1 MKKIP
6 AWFIG
11 ECFGTFLL
19 VFFGCGSVSAA
30 VTTGAQVGVF
40 QVAIVWGLGIATAI
54 YMTGSLS
61 GAHLNPAVTVSMAVW
76 SDFPKR
82 RVAPY
87 CVAQFCG
94 AFAAAAVL
102 YFIFG
107 GALQTYEQAHQ
118 IIRGQPGSEA
128 SAMVFGEFFPNP
140 GGLPLTAA
148 AHDRMEHLAAFG
160 AEVIGTALLLLVIF
174 CTTDARNKARPQL
187 LTALTIGLTVTLL
200 ISLLGPLTMACFN
213 PARDLAPR
221 LFSVLAGWGAVPFR
235 VNGLGWLTVYI
246 IAPLLGGVL
255 GGGLYKLFFKPGYAR
270 QGQEEALMSKA
281 RFILVGGFLGAGKT
295 TAILKL
301 AEHFKAQGLRVGLI
315 TNDQAGGL
323 VDTARARAAQWPV
336 EEIAGGCFCC
346 RFPSLVEA
354 SQKLAASAHPD
365 VFLAEP
371 VGSCTDLVATVA
383 FPLRQLYGADWRIA
397 PFSVVVDPVRAARV
411 LGLEAGAQFSEKVV
425 YIYRKQLEEAD
436 IIVLNKCDL
445 LDDARRTALRAALQA
460 SYPRAE
466 IFECSAQTGAGLAR
480 WFTRLTTAE
489 ISPHA
494 AMDVDYQVYGQGE
507 ALMGWLN
514 ATLRVSAPAP
524 FDGNRLLTDLAA
536 RLRAQLQRAAAEVAH
551 LKMTLAPGADALA
564 MGAVSVVRNDQ
575 QPELTHTLL
584 DLLAGGE
591 LTVNLRAEAAPELL
605 EQVVRRIAAGW
616 LGITLDV
623 TKLESFRPGQ
633 PNPTHRIAKLE

>member
-1 MKKIP
+1 MKNIP
-6 AWFIG
+6 AWLIG

-19 VFFGCGSVSAA
+19 VFFGCGSVCAA

-54 YMTGSLS
+54 YMTGALS

-82 RVAPY
+82 RVVPY

-102 YFIFG
+102 YVIFG
-107 GALQTYEQAHQ
+107 GALQTFEQANG
-118 IIRGQPGSEA
+118 IVRGQPGSEA

-140 GGLPLTAA
+140 GGHALTAA
-148 AHDRMEHLAAFG
+148 ARGRMDHLAAFG
-160 AEVIGTALLLLVIF
+160 AEVIGTAVLLLVIF
-174 CTTDARNKARPQL
+174 CTTDERNKARPQL

-221 LFSVLAGWGAVPFR
+221 LFSALAGWGVEPFR

-255 GGGLYKLFFKPGYAR
+255 GGGLHQWFFKPGYAG
-270 QGQEEALMSKA
+270 QGQEGAHMSKA
-281 RFILVGGFLGAGKT
+281 RYILVGGFLGAGKT

-346 RFPSLVEA
+346 RFPSLIEA
-354 SQKLAASAHPD
+354 SQKLAASVHPD

-383 FPLRQLYGADWRIA
+383 FPLRQMYGADWRIA

-411 LGLEAGAQFSEKVV
+411 LGLETGAQFSEKVL

-436 IIVLNKCDL
+436 LIVLNKCDL
-445 LDDARRTALRAALQA
+445 LDDARRIALHAALHER
-460 SYPRAE
+460 YPRAE
-466 IFECSAQTGAGLAR
+466 IFECSAQTGLGLDA
-480 WFTRLTTAE
+480 WFTRLSSAE

-494 AMDVDYQVYGQGE
+494 AMDVDYKVYGEGE

-514 ATLRVSAPAP
+514 ATLQVSGPAP
-524 FDGNRLLTDLAA
+524 FDGNRLLTELAA
-536 RLRAQLQRAAAEVAH
+536 RLRAQLQIAAAEVAH

-564 MGAVSVVRNDQ
+564 MGAVSLVRNDQ

-584 DLLAGGE
+584 DPLAGGA
-591 LTVNLRAEAAPELL
+591 LTLNLRAEAAPELL
-605 EQVVRRIAAGW
+605 EHIVRRVAAGW
-616 LGITLDV
+616 LGLKLEI
-623 TKLESFRPGQ
+623 TKLACFRPGQ